1 MIWPF
6 SAFVRWAEEKGV
18 KDALTPEQK
27 LELARQRVA
36 IKNA

>member
-6 SAFVRWAEEKGV
+6 SAFAKWAEEQGA

-27 LELARQRVA
+27 LELARQKVA

>member
-6 SAFVRWAEEKGV
+6 SAFARWAEEKGV
-18 KDALTPEQK
+18 KDALTSEQK
-27 LELARQRVA
+27 LELARQGVA